1 MILSI
6 GCSHSIGPYD
16 ENDVGQRDSGGL
28 YYKTGEEWPSH
39 ISALHGKKHR
49 HIALPGMGMLQYY
62 EVLKYLNENK
72 LLDDVDTII
81 IQWTHEPRYILPNN
95 NQTLRHML
103 ETDITK
109 MMKGN
114 EDFAL
119 YAAFYE
125 PCMNIFATSVLD
137 KIFSGMLTSRI
148 PNTETKLFVT
158 ELMANITDLFKSGI
172 DNKNIE
178 YLVKNEINRICRNNN
193 IKLFQF
199 DWIDTVNKSL
209 DIFNNAQYTNSIGHL
224 NYIGNRKANKK
235 IIQELKQQGLFN
247 V

>member
-6 GCSHSIGPYD
+6 GCSHSVGPYD

-28 YYKTGEEWPSH
+28 YYKTGEEWPSV
-39 ISALHGKKHR
+39 ISNMYNTKYR

-62 EVLKYLNENK
+62 EVLRYLNENK
-72 LLDDVDTII
+72 LLDDIDTII

-95 NQTLRHML
+95 KQTLQYML

-109 MMKGN
+109 MMKSN
-114 EDFAL
+114 EEFVLFSAL
-119 YAAFYE
+119 YE
-125 PCMNIFATSVLD
+125 PCMNIFATSFLD
-137 KIFSGMLTSRI
+137 KIFSGMLTSSI

-158 ELMANITDLFKSGI
+158 DLMSNITDLFESGT

-178 YLVKNEINRICRNNN
+178 YLVKNEINRICKNNN

-199 DWIDTVNKSL
+199 NWIDTIVKTL
-209 DIFNNAQYTNSIGHL
+209 DIYNTTDYTNNIGHL
-224 NYIGNRKANKK
+224 NYLGNKKANGL
-235 IIQELKQQGLFN
+235 ILRELKQQGLFN